1 MEGDD
6 VRQERKRLGL
16 TQARLAAELGVPQT
30 TVSHWETG
38 KYRVAHPRM
47 LALALWALEH
57 GAGEDAADDSA
68 AHYAEMAVGW
78 AEAKS

>member
-1 MEGDD
+1 M
-6 VRQERKRLGL
+6 RRERKRLGM
-16 TQARLAAELGVPQT
+16 TQAQLAGRLGVPQS

-57 GAGEDAADDSA
+57 GAGAEEPADDAA
-68 AHYAEMAVGW
+68 AHYADMAAGW